1 MTEILCVTHKHPPC
15 IGGMEKQ
22 SYELVSGLSR
32 YYKTHVI
39 AHRNETN
46 KTIWFLTLRAKIEK
60 TLKENPNIRLIH
72 LNDGSMGVACL
83 WLLKQTKIP
92 VIVTFHGLDMT
103 LSSSI
108 FQKILIPKL
117 RNYSAAI
124 CVSEYTRK
132 EALLRGFDENST
144 VTIKNGVDIGMGGT
158 PVKSNE
164 CVEML
169 KTKYDIDVSQKRIVF
184 TMGRPV
190 KRKGFSWF
198 LNNVLPLLDNDIV
211 LLMAGPIR
219 KNPSVFRRALQYVT
233 GKISPT
239 LQLVLG
245 MDSDAN
251 NMLNALANTENAH
264 HLGSV
269 PYPDLLQLLSL
280 ADIFIMPNI
289 SVHGDEEGFGLVAL
303 EANMRGTFVLAS
315 GIEGIAEAVIDGK
328 NGFHLPSGD
337 TQAWTD
343 KIHEVLNDG
352 EALNLLSLHAKA
364 YAQENYSWNRM
375 VDNYKAV
382 FDEYIENSGRNFNKP
397 LSLEVWH

>member
-39 AHRNETN
+39 AYRNETN

-60 TLKENPNIRLIH
+60 TLKENPDIRLIH

-198 LNNVLPLLDNDIV
+198 LNDVMPLLDNDIV
-211 LLMAGPIR
+211 LLMAGPMR
-219 KNPSVFRRALQYVT
+219 KNPSPFRRALQYVT

-239 LQLVLG
+239 LQLILG

-251 NMLNALANTENAH
+251 NMLNALANTENAY

-315 GIEGIAEAVIDGK
+315 GIEGITEAVIDGK
-328 NGFHLPSGD
+328 NGYHLPSGD
-337 TQAWTD
+337 TQAWAD
-343 KIHEVLNDG
+343 KIHKVLSDS
-352 EALNLLSLHAKA
+352 EALILLSLQAKA
-364 YAQENYSWNRM
+364 FAQENYSWSKM
-375 VDNYKAV
+375 VDNYKTV
-382 FDEYIENSGRNFNKP
+382 FDEYIGR
-397 LSLEVWH
+397 